1 MMKIANKFIQLHELS
16 CLLQDSAEGLT
27 LEDIQ
32 HRYGVSLR
40 TAQRWIKDIREVYA
54 HMEEF
59 SLDGR
64 KIRWR
69 ISRRDLNHKLALSA
83 QDLSIL
89 NISAGLLKTHNLAGQ
104 ADQLFMLEKKLKN
117 IITLDKQRKRLED
130 ETETLLKIEGLAFSP
145 GPRFHLDESI
155 LKSLRTALL
164 NQQQI
169 KIKYY
174 NKSSDKHSYNIL
186 EPYGILYSERNHYLL
201 ARHSDNYYAD
211 EIHHFILH
219 NIKSIELLNLHYQLP
234 DGFNLNDYCRD
245 MFGAFKEPAFEVE
258 WLFDKQV
265 ANEVKHYLFHPSQQ
279 MIENKD
285 GSITI
290 KFKAGGAVE
299 MSWFLYMWGD
309 MVRVIKP
316 VDFWQ
321 RVEEY

>member
-1 MMKIANKFIQLHELS
+1 MMKISNKFIQLHELS
-16 CLLQDSAEGLT
+16 YLLHESAEGLT
-27 LEDIQ
+27 LDDIQ
-32 HRYGVSLR
+32 QRYGVSLR
-40 TAQRWIKDIREVYA
+40 TAQRWIKDIREVYG

-69 ISRRDLNHKLALSA
+69 ISGRSLNYKLALSA
-83 QDLSIL
+83 QDLSLL
-89 NISAGLLKTHNLAGQ
+89 NISAELLRKHNLAEH
-104 ADQLFMLEKKLKN
+104 AEQLITLKTKLKN
-117 IITLDKQRKRLED
+117 IISLHKQRKKLED
-130 ETETLLKIEGLAFSP
+130 ETETLLKIEGLAFRP
-145 GPRFHLDESI
+145 GPRFHLDETI

-164 NQQQI
+164 NKQQI

-201 ARHSDNYYAD
+201 ARHSDNYYGD

-234 DGFNLNDYCRD
+234 DGFNLNDYCHD
-245 MFGAFKEPAFEVE
+245 MFGAFKEPSFDVE

-265 ANEVKHYLFHPSQQ
+265 ANEVKHYFFHPSQR

-290 KFKAGGAVE
+290 KFNAGGAVE

-309 MVRVIKP
+309 MVNVIKP
-316 VDFWQ
+316 IDFWQ
-321 RVEEY
+321 RIEEY